1 MRARALLFLAI
12 VACGGGSG
20 SAPHVANT
28 VEAAAYA
35 GELAICRSEA
45 VSSPDPWGAYD
56 SCAARVDAR
65 HPPDSGIE
73 LRIQRTTSDLL
84 AARELGPRK

>member
-12 VACGGGSG
+12 VACGGGS
-20 SAPHVANT
+20 STPHVANT

-45 VSSPDPWGAYD
+45 ASSPDPWGTYD
-56 SCAARVDAR
+56 LCAARVDAR
-65 HPPDSGIE
+65 HPADSGIE